1 MRKKCPHSEFF
12 WLEFSRIFPY
22 SVRMQENT
30 DQKNFEQEHF
40 LHGAETYLGS
50 FQISVME
57 QFVAW
62 MKFFQ
67 ENSQRFI
74 FTGS

>member
-1 MRKKCPHSEFF
+1 
-12 WLEFSRIFPY
+12 
-22 SVRMQENT
+22 MQENT